1 MCPRNIR
8 PNCILVITSNATN
21 SSKSISA
28 CPCSSNNETASY
40 IGLEDFL
47 RLRFVNDRVY
57 GVWIVP
63 FFPDNLLQD
72 VGSSRE
78 ETPGR
83 RLPLLYG

>member
-8 PNCILVITSNATN
+8 PNSILVITSQATN
-21 SSKSISA
+21 SSKSTTA
-28 CPCSSNNETASY
+28 CLCSSKDETASY

-47 RLRFVNDRVY
+47 RLRFVNDLVY